1 MNYSDLQ
8 VWQKAMDLVEKIY
21 LLTEKLPVEEKYGLI
36 SQMQRAAVSIP
47 SNIAEGY
54 ARASTKEYI
63 KFLHVSKGSN
73 AELFTQLLICERIK
87 LLNIEQTR
95 DIKKLSEEIGKMLS
109 SMILKLE
116 KK

>member
-8 VWQKAMDLVEKIY
+8 VWQKAMDLVEEIY
-21 LLTEKLPVEEKYGLI
+21 LLTGKLPVEEKYGLA
-36 SQMQRAAVSIP
+36 SQIQRAAVSIP

-63 KFLHVSKGSN
+63 KFLHIAKGSN

-87 LLNIEQTR
+87 LLNV
-95 DIKKLSEEIGKMLS
+95 EEIRDVKSLSQEVGKMLS
-109 SMILKLE
+109 YMILKLE
-116 KK
+116 EK